1 MPKLSVL
8 MSVYNEKENEI
19 KSAVSSVIHQT
30 YTDFELIIV
39 CDNPQSEE
47 QCRLLK
53 SIADTD
59 ERIKVVRNEK
69 NIGLAMSLNHAYEFA
84 TGDYIVRMDADDI
97 SESDRFQKQIE
108 FMSET
113 KCDLAWSSYTYIDE
127 DGNVLDKP
135 VRYFEKDEIPKC
147 LPLKNIIHHPTVM
160 MKREIFEKTGLY
172 RDFPCS
178 QDYDLWLR
186 MLYAGADMRM
196 MKEELLKYRVRPNS
210 VTNKKRY
217 QQICTLHYIRRLYS
231 ERCRT
236 GNDSYSY
243 EAYLEYIKKC
253 GVGNAETEADFFKAN
268 QLVVDGKKKIKSRKL
283 FTGMIDIVH
292 AFLIS
297 KVYREQ
303 IPLLIKRGRMKSL

>member
-196 MKEELLKYRVRPNS
+196 MKEKLLKYRIRTNS
-210 VTNKKRY
+210 VTNRKKY
-217 QQICTLHYIRRLYS
+217 QQRCTLFYIRKLYGERRL
-231 ERCRT
+231 T

-243 EAYLEYIKKC
+243 ENYLKYIEKC
-253 GVGNAETEADFFKAN
+253 GVGNPKTENDFSKAN
-268 QLVVDGKKKIKSRKL
+268 QYILEGKQKIKQHRP
-283 FTGMIDIVH
+283 
-292 AFLIS
+292 IS
-297 KVYREQ
+297 GTVRLVQAVLTSKSIRSQ
-303 IPLLIKRGRMKSL
+303 LLLSLKQKRRGI